1 MDRHRIRDQRLR
13 LPTAAPVLG
22 FTARSTASASVS
34 AFDGVEFD
42 VRDFH
47 SLKADE
53 QTFKG
58 GEQLQW
64 TD

>member
-1 MDRHRIRDQRLR
+1 LG
-13 LPTAAPVLG
+13 LPATAPVLG
-22 FTARSTASASVS
+22 FTARGAASASVS
-34 AFDGVEFD
+34 TFDGVKFD

-47 SLKADE
+47 WLKADE

-58 GEQLQW
+58 RAQLQW